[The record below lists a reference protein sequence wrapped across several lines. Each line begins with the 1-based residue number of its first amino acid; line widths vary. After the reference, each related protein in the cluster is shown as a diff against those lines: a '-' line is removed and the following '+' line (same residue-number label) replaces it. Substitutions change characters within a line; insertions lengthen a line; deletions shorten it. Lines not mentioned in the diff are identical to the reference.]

1 MMIPSDETVILGQ
14 FSMARAVE
22 QINKDISDH
31 LVLNTPD
38 AAVTELKEL
47 FVS

>member
-1 MMIPSDETVILGQ
+1 
-14 FSMARAVE
+14 MARAAE
-22 QINKDISDH
+22 EIKQQMPDR

-47 FVS
+47 LSG